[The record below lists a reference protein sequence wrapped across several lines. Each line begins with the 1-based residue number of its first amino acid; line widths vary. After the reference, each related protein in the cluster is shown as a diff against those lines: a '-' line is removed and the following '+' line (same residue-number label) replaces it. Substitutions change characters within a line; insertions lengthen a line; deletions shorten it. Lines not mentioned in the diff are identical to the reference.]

1 MNFSKTVILLFFIIA
16 IYSCSSND
24 DSNNNSGTP
33 EPTTIQVGHT
43 VVNFNDANRDRTI
56 ETHIYYPAQNSG
68 TDVEVLTGEYPVLV
82 FGHGFLME
90 WNAYQ
95 SLWETLV
102 GEGYIVCFPNTETG
116 FTPSHQDFALDL
128 NQVAIQMQSENDNTN
143 SIFNNR
149 IIAKTAMLGHSMG
162 GGSALL
168 AAQNNTEIDAVIT
181 LAAAETN
188 PSAIAASIQIEVP
201 VLMLLG
207 ENDCVAPAAEHQL
220 PMYENLNSN
229 CKVYAEIAEGTH
241 CNFADA
247 NSNCDL
253 GEIFCASETSITKDA
268 QIETTLNLMKSWLSY
283 TLKDNVEAFTE
294 LESQLQ
300 DASISTQIVVCD

>member
-1 MNFSKTVILLFFIIA
+1 MNFSKTLTLLFFIIA
-16 IYSCSSND
+16 ICSCSSND

-33 EPTTIQVGHT
+33 EPTTIQVGQT
-43 VVNFNDANRDRTI
+43 VINFNDASRDRTI

-68 TDVEVLTGEYPVLV
+68 TNVEVLTGEYPVLV

-95 SLWETLV
+95 SLWEALV
-102 GEGYIVCFPNTETG
+102 GEGYIVCFPNTETS
-116 FTPSHQDFALDL
+116 FVPNHQDFALDL

-149 IIAKTAMLGHSMG
+149 IIAKTAILGHSMG

-188 PSAIAASIQIEVP
+188 PSAIAASAQIEVP

-229 CKVYAEIAEGTH
+229 CKVYAELAEGTH

-247 NSNCDL
+247 NSNCEL
-253 GEIFCASETSITKDA
+253 GETFCGSETSITKAA
-268 QIETTLNLMKSWLSY
+268 QIQTTLDLMTSWLAY
-283 TLKDNVEAFTE
+283 TLKDNAEAFAE

-300 DASISTQIVVCD
+300 NASISTQTVVCE

>member
-1 MNFSKTVILLFFIIA
+1 MNFSKTLTLLFFIIA
-16 IYSCSSND
+16 ICSCSSND

-33 EPTTIQVGHT
+33 EPTTIQVGQT
-43 VVNFNDANRDRTI
+43 VLNIIDADRNRSI
-56 ETHIYYPAQNSG
+56 ETRIYYPVQSSG
-68 TDVEVLTGEYPVLV
+68 TDVPVLEGEYPVLV
-82 FGHGFLME
+82 FGHGFLIE
-90 WNAYQ
+90 WSAYQ
-95 SLWETLV
+95 SFWEALA

-116 FTPSHQDFALDL
+116 LTPNHQDFALDL
-128 NQVAIQMQSENDNTN
+128 NSVVLLMQLENTN
-143 SIFNNR
+143 TSSIFYNR
-149 IIAKTAMLGHSMG
+149 VAAKTAILGHSMG

-188 PSAIAASIQIEVP
+188 PSAIAASAQIEVP

-229 CKVYAEIAEGTH
+229 CKVYAKLAEGTH

-247 NSNCDL
+247 NSNCEL
-253 GEIFCASETSITKDA
+253 GETFCGSETSITKAA
-268 QIETTLNLMKSWLSY
+268 QIQTTLDLMTSWLAY
-283 TLKDNVEAFTE
+283 TLKDNAEAFAE

-300 DASISTQIVVCD
+300 DASISTQTVVCE